1 MDKKQFF
8 KLYNKLP
15 EEVQDLLTSSELGDD
30 LETICDKYDIVS
42 NFSSL
47 FDYVGDVLLG
57 LLPPDEFQETIQ
69 KELGL
74 NKDKAKKI
82 TREIN
87 RFVFYPVKSS
97 LEDLYN
103 MEIAPIAKM
112 KVKLPANQQEKKKI
126 KKEATKAD
134 TYREPIDL

>member
-1 MDKKQFF
+1 MDQKQFF

-15 EEVQDLLTSSELGDD
+15 EEVQKAIDSSELRTD
-30 LETICDKYDIVS
+30 LDNVCDKYDVVS
-42 NFSSL
+42 DFHHL
-47 FDYVGDVLLG
+47 RKCIEGVLLG
-57 LLPPDEFQETIQ
+57 LTPPNEFEEIIQ
-69 KELGL
+69 KEIGL
-74 NKDKAKKI
+74 DKEKARNV

-87 RFVFYPVKSS
+87 RFIFYPIKSS

-112 KVKLPANQQEKKKI
+112 KVVLPVNKEEKIEKKKPA
-126 KKEATKAD
+126 KSD